1 MLKRVSFMSLALASL
16 PLATARAGIEFVTS
30 AASCASKVIT
40 AGQTLTV
47 LAGPN
52 VQFEVWGNSV
62 DLADPA
68 HGGFSFTGPGGFSAS
83 VVRRHSGPENLT
95 RGCGDAGS
103 AVVRVDSP
111 ITLASNSNAT
121 ISFKMPL
128 GDLSTLTIG
137 LKALPAISTLWTT
150 NGALDPGQLPC
161 IVKTGSIATSNQ
173 DLKLTI
179 QLPPGASQD
188 QTTCTS
194 NFLNVRVRPAS
205 TVSVNFP
212 FPVPTMKYT
221 VSGLPAFLTENQ
233 AVAQPPTGT
242 ALLAFTFDVA
252 RVRALT
258 AQSTSTITI
267 TNPTDANRTN
277 TLTLVVIPTAGQ
289 GFASQASPNPAS
301 TTAGNPIDFRVTL
314 SAPAAAQQVVTWRM
328 TTAACFTQA
337 NTDAPYNAA
346 SPFQF
351 FTFPTGQTSAI
362 IRVRS
367 VNNSGCTNKTSAVI
381 HIFEAWVGDSR
392 ANPQVTAVTSGP
404 TYTRT
409 AIKLNAP

>member
-1 MLKRVSFMSLALASL
+1 MLKRISVVTLALASL
-16 PLATARAGIEFVTS
+16 PLATARAGIEFITS
-30 AASCASKVIT
+30 TSSCGSKVVT

-62 DLADPA
+62 DLADPNS
-68 HGGFSFTGPGGFSAS
+68 GFSFTGPGGFTAS
-83 VVRRHSGPENLT
+83 VVTRRSGPSNLA
-95 RGCGDAGS
+95 RGCGNTGS

-111 ITLASNSNAT
+111 ITLGANANAS

-128 GDLSTLTIG
+128 GDLSTLSIA
-137 LKALPAISTLWTT
+137 LKALPAITTVWTN
-150 NGALDPGQLPC
+150 NGTLDPNLMPC
-161 IVKTGSIATSNQ
+161 LVKTGSITPSNQ

-194 NFLNVRVRPAS
+194 NFLNVRVRPTT
-205 TVSVNFP
+205 TVNPNFP
-212 FPVPTMKYT
+212 FPVPTMRYT
-221 VSGLPAFLTENQ
+221 VTGLPAFVTVNE
-233 AVAQPPTGT
+233 AVAQPPTAT

-252 RVRALT
+252 RTRALT

-267 TNPTDANRTN
+267 TNPTDGNRVN
-277 TLTLVVIPTAGQ
+277 TLTLVVIPTPGQ
-289 GFASQASPNPAS
+289 GFSAQAAPNPSS
-301 TTAGNPIDFRVTL
+301 TTAGNPIDFTIKL
-314 SAPAAAQQVVTWRM
+314 SAPASANQVITWRM
-328 TTAACFTQA
+328 TTATCFTQA
-337 NTDAPYNAA
+337 NADAPYNAA

-351 FTFPTGQTSAI
+351 FSFPQGQTSAI

-367 VNNSGCTNKTSAVI
+367 VNNSGCTNKQAAVI

-392 ANPQVTAVTSGP
+392 RDPQVTAVTTSP
-404 TYTRT
+404 NYTKST
-409 AIKLNAP
+409 ISLIAP

>member
-1 MLKRVSFMSLALASL
+1 M
-16 PLATARAGIEFVTS
+16 
-30 AASCASKVIT
+30 
-40 AGQTLTV
+40 
-47 LAGPN
+47 
-52 VQFEVWGNSV
+52 
-62 DLADPA
+62 
-68 HGGFSFTGPGGFSAS
+68 
-83 VVRRHSGPENLT
+83 
-95 RGCGDAGS
+95 
-103 AVVRVDSP
+103 
-111 ITLASNSNAT
+111 
-121 ISFKMPL
+121 
-128 GDLSTLTIG
+128 
-137 LKALPAISTLWTT
+137 LPAKMHAMEKPQLLRQVALLHIHT
-150 NGALDPGQLPC
+150 NGIMEKPPNKQLNFAEVKLEYKLPGEVAELGMSEKFPYDPIPFKELDPMYRFASSV
-161 IVKTGSIATSNQ
+161 IMFGSI
-173 DLKLTI
+173 LKSSQFVKDISWGDVLYN
-179 QLPPGASQD
+179 ASE
-188 QTTCTS
+188 
-194 NFLNVRVRPAS
+194 A
-205 TVSVNFP
+205 
-212 FPVPTMKYT
+212 
-221 VSGLPAFLTENQ
+221 A
-233 AVAQPPTGT
+233 
-242 ALLAFTFDVA
+242 
-252 RVRALT
+252 
-258 AQSTSTITI
+258 
-267 TNPTDANRTN
+267 NPTDANRTN